1 MITLQF
7 RIIKYLPLLFTIFI
21 STIFLSNCVRLPKP
35 SIKNKT
41 ILVIKDEFVN
51 TSKLPPQMRMKFNI
65 KSTSGLKG
73 NFYVTPSNGNAI
85 ISSLDPGNYN
95 INGYTLHAVGTENP
109 RKPHT
114 YSFNTKFELKIN
126 QITVLNRKIVAV
138 QKPYDSRG
146 GWRFNVKTKSITDS
160 EKQEVINVL
169 RKDENFSLWSIY
181 EEKKYVQKPKPV
193 PVPEPKI
200 DKGDC
205 GYRFYVRATEV
216 NTVKSIRNFLNKCN
230 DPGSSYY
237 SIAYRTLNNKL
248 KTKKS
253 SPVKPSVVLT
263 KVTSPPPKVT
273 NQSEEEC
280 YLFVSGD
287 IGEEKSVV
295 DQIVRP
301 LIGSFVSTLKEDPV
315 DGLSQSELNSSCY
328 YDVSVNKVGETI
340 NLSISGQRTSVPFNG
355 LSESSRS
362 FPENIRHSTLRI
374 FHKELSKSKK
384 EIICQEYG
392 KFLVDE
398 CSLQPETIKERPET
412 IVVPVSVM
420 GDVSNIRRQILQN
433 TLDDELKEHF
443 RLIPQDRFEEVQ
455 EKVFE
460 ELKYEECTEDQCI
473 KMIQEM
479 LQVENMFH
487 LQVIGEEGD
496 TQLTLKWVNL
506 DEKRVEEDFCEDC
519 KTRELRKMIGG
530 LVERLIGKK

>member
-1 MITLQF
+1 
-7 RIIKYLPLLFTIFI
+7 
-21 STIFLSNCVRLPKP
+21 LS
-35 SIKNKT
+35 
-41 ILVIKDEFVN
+41 
-51 TSKLPPQMRMKFNI
+51 
-65 KSTSGLKG
+65 
-73 NFYVTPSNGNAI
+73 
-85 ISSLDPGNYN
+85 
-95 INGYTLHAVGTENP
+95 
-109 RKPHT
+109 
-114 YSFNTKFELKIN
+114 
-126 QITVLNRKIVAV
+126 
-138 QKPYDSRG
+138 
-146 GWRFNVKTKSITDS
+146 
-160 EKQEVINVL
+160 
-169 RKDENFSLWSIY
+169 
-181 EEKKYVQKPKPV
+181 
-193 PVPEPKI
+193 
-200 DKGDC
+200 
-205 GYRFYVRATEV
+205 
-216 NTVKSIRNFLNKCN
+216 
-230 DPGSSYY
+230 
-237 SIAYRTLNNKL
+237 
-248 KTKKS
+248 KS
-253 SPVKPSVVLT
+253 S
-263 KVTSPPPKVT
+263 
-273 NQSEEEC
+273 
-280 YLFVSGD
+280 
-287 IGEEKSVV
+287 
-295 DQIVRP
+295 
-301 LIGSFVSTLKEDPV
+301 
-315 DGLSQSELNSSCY
+315 
-328 YDVSVNKVGETI
+328 
-340 NLSISGQRTSVPFNG
+340 RT
-355 LSESSRS
+355 

-420 GDVSNIRRQILQN
+420 GDVSNITRQILQN

>member
-1 MITLQF
+1 MKHLL
-7 RIIKYLPLLFTIFI
+7 IILSILL
-21 STIFLSNCVRLPKP
+21 L
-35 SIKNKT
+35 
-41 ILVIKDEFVN
+41 
-51 TSKLPPQMRMKFNI
+51 
-65 KSTSGLKG
+65 
-73 NFYVTPSNGNAI
+73 
-85 ISSLDPGNYN
+85 
-95 INGYTLHAVGTENP
+95 
-109 RKPHT
+109 
-114 YSFNTKFELKIN
+114 
-126 QITVLNRKIVAV
+126 
-138 QKPYDSRG
+138 
-146 GWRFNVKTKSITDS
+146 
-160 EKQEVINVL
+160 
-169 RKDENFSLWSIY
+169 
-181 EEKKYVQKPKPV
+181 
-193 PVPEPKI
+193 
-200 DKGDC
+200 
-205 GYRFYVRATEV
+205 
-216 NTVKSIRNFLNKCN
+216 
-230 DPGSSYY
+230 
-237 SIAYRTLNNKL
+237 
-248 KTKKS
+248 S
-253 SPVKPSVVLT
+253 SPVIG
-263 KVTSPPPKVT
+263 
-273 NQSEEEC
+273 QSKEEC

-287 IGEEKSVV
+287 IGEDKSVIR
-295 DQIVRP
+295 QIVRP
-301 LIGSFVSTLKEDPV
+301 LIGSFVSPLKEVPV
-315 DGLSQSELNSSCY
+315 EGLSQSELNSSCY

-398 CSLQPETIKERPET
+398 CSLRPKKEVQRIENQITKQPETIKERPET

-455 EKVFE
+455 QKVFE
-460 ELKYEECTEDQCI
+460 ELEYEECTEDQCI
-473 KMIQEM
+473 MMIQEM

>member
-1 MITLQF
+1 MFRTKLTRLFQIVLLSGILLSHIEIASAQSTGGGQAQLVEGRAIIVRQGKEMEIDSYPLDFKDQDLIQTFDKGKVHLTL
-7 RIIKYLPLLFTIFI
+7 KGGDV
-21 STIFLSNCVRLPKP
+21 IFLAPKTEILFEEKLETKGLLKISNRTLKLKGRLLARIQRNPATEIQIRTPNAIVGVKG
-35 SIKNKT
+35 T
-41 ILVIKDEFVN
+41 EFVVEFL
-51 TSKLPPQMRMKFNI
+51 SKATNVG
-65 KSTSGLKG
+65 TLKG
-73 NFYVTPSNGNAI
+73 TVNL
-85 ISSLDPGNYN
+85 SSLTTGDS
-95 INGYTLHAVGTENP
+95 IDLEAGTMSSVSASGEVIP
-109 RKPHT
+109 ITEFSGELMRD
-114 YSFNTKFELKIN
+114 FEF
-126 QITVLNRKIVAV
+126 AGE
-138 QKPYDSRG
+138 SM
-146 GWRFNVKTKSITDS
+146 S
-160 EKQEVINVL
+160 EKDSAG
-169 RKDENFSLWSIY
+169 KSDSL
-181 EEKKYVQKPKPV
+181 
-193 PVPEPKI
+193 
-200 DKGDC
+200 
-205 GYRFYVRATEV
+205 
-216 NTVKSIRNFLNKCN
+216 
-230 DPGSSYY
+230 
-237 SIAYRTLNNKL
+237 
-248 KTKKS
+248 
-253 SPVKPSVVLT
+253 PSV
-263 KVTSPPPKVT
+263 
-273 NQSEEEC
+273 QSQSKEEC

-301 LIGSFVSTLKEDPV
+301 LIGAFVSPLLKEVPV
-315 DGLSQSELNSSCY
+315 EGLSQSELNSSCY
-328 YDVSVNKVGETI
+328 YDVSVNKVGETL

-455 EKVFE
+455 QKVFE
-460 ELKYEECTEDQCI
+460 ELEYEECTEDQCI
-473 KMIQEM
+473 MMIQEM

>member
-1 MITLQF
+1 MIPTQF
-7 RIIKYLPLLFTIFI
+7 SIKRYLPIFFSIFI
-21 STIFLSNCVRLPKP
+21 SIIFLSNCARLPKP

-41 ILVIKDEFVN
+41 ILVVKDEFVN
-51 TSKLPPQMRMKFNI
+51 TSSWPPQIRIKFNI

-85 ISSLDPGNYN
+85 ISHLEPGNYN
-95 INGYTLHAVGTENP
+95 INGYSRHAIGRMNP
-109 RKPHT
+109 KKNKT
-114 YSFNTKFELKIN
+114 YPLGLKFELKKN
-126 QITVLNRKIVAV
+126 QITVLNRKIVAK
-138 QKPYDSRG
+138 QKPYNSRG
-146 GWRFNVKTKSITDS
+146 GWSFNMNTKNVTDS
-160 EKQEVINVL
+160 EKQEVINLL
-169 RKDENFSLWSIY
+169 RKDKNFSLWRIY

-216 NTVKSIRNFLNKCN
+216 NTVKSFRNFLNKCN

-263 KVTSPPPKVT
+263 K
-273 NQSEEEC
+273 EEC
-280 YLFVSGD
+280 LLFVSGD
-287 IGEEKSVV
+287 IGEDKSVINQV
-295 DQIVRP
+295 VKH
-301 LIGSFVSTLKEDPV
+301 LISSFISPIKDFPIKGV
-315 DGLSQSELNSSCY
+315 SQSDLNSSCY
-328 YDVSVNKVGETI
+328 YDVTI
-340 NLSISGQRTSVPFNG
+340 TSTDGTLTLSINGTRTPIPFNG
-355 LSESSRS
+355 LSKSSRS

-374 FHKELSKSKK
+374 IHKELSKSKK

-420 GDVSNIRRQILQN
+420 GDVSNITRQILQN

-460 ELKYEECTEDQCI
+460 ELKYDECTEDQCI
-473 KMIQEM
+473 YMILEM

-487 LQVIGEEGD
+487 LQVIGVERD

-530 LVERLIGKK
+530 LVDRLIGKK